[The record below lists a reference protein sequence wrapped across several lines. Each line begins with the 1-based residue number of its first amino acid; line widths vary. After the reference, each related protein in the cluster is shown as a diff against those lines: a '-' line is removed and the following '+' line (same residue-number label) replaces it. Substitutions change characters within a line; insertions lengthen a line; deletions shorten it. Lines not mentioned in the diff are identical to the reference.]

1 MATRYANPIPD
12 YAALLPRLLPPSFA
26 NPLLHL
32 LTTFF
37 GISRTLSEHIS
48 PLANKIITQPDVA
61 SILVLLAIFFISL
74 KILGMMYRAVIFWVK
89 LALQM
94 VLWGGILVVGLWVY
108 NRGLEGFVEDAQGLI
123 EYWLGQY
130 EMYSQ
135 EVKGFQ
141 QQKES
146 QIRMKA
152 SAQQQNGKG
161 WR

>member
-1 MATRYANPIPD
+1 
-12 YAALLPRLLPPSFA
+12 
-26 NPLLHL
+26 
-32 LTTFF
+32 
-37 GISRTLSEHIS
+37 
-48 PLANKIITQPDVA
+48 
-61 SILVLLAIFFISL
+61 
-74 KILGMMYRAVIFWVK
+74 MYRAVIFWVK